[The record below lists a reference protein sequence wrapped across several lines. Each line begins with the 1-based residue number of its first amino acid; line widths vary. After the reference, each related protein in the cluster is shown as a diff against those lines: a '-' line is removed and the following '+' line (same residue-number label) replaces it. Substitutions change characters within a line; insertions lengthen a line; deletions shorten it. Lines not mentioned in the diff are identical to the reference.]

1 MTSLTQNRIT
11 AAVALLLP
19 GAATLWLL
27 MRSSMAGTGT
37 YAVFAALVIAIAL
50 IALNTW
56 KNSQPTGSVGQLI
69 HDVDETSSPT
79 TGAAVAPTSADRWN
93 AWRSRGEVSARTG
106 RVRAWLAVSVVVTAV
121 LLYLWRA

>member
-11 AAVALLLP
+11 TAVALLLP

-27 MRSSMAGTGT
+27 MRSTMAGAGT
-37 YAVFAALVIAIAL
+37 YAVFAALVVAIVL

-69 HDVDETSSPT
+69 HDVDVTSLPT
-79 TGAAVAPTSADRWN
+79 ARGAAVPASAEQSD
-93 AWRSRGEVSARTG
+93 AGQSRRGVSAQTG
-106 RVRAWLAVSVVVTAV
+106 RARVWLALSVAVTAA
-121 LLYLWRA
+121 LLYLLRA

>member
-11 AAVALLLP
+11 TAVALLLP

-37 YAVFAALVIAIAL
+37 FAVFAALVIAIAL
-50 IALNTW
+50 IAFNTW

-69 HDVDETSSPT
+69 HDVDVTSLPT
-79 TGAAVAPTSADRWN
+79 ARGAVVPTSAERSDAGQSRW
-93 AWRSRGEVSARTG
+93 GVSAHPGRG
-106 RVRAWLAVSVVVTAV
+106 RVWLALSVAVTAA